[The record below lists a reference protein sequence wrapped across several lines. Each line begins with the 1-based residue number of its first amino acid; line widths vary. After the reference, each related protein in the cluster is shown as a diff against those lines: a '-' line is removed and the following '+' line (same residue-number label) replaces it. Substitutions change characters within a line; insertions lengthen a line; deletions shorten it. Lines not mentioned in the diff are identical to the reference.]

1 MNKNVNN
8 NKKILVIEDDPSV
21 LRFLEHTL
29 QREGYQVLTATNGL
43 SGIRMARSEMPDL
56 LVLDIMLPG
65 IDGFE
70 VCHRLRA
77 EPATAKLPILILS
90 AKAQEADKVTALQ
103 VGADDYL
110 TKPVNLSDITSRVD
124 ILLAKKTAAR

>member
-1 MNKNVNN
+1 
-8 NKKILVIEDDPSV
+8 
-21 LRFLEHTL
+21 
-29 QREGYQVLTATNGL
+29 
-43 SGIRMARSEMPDL
+43 MARSEMPDL